1 MVSLKNGWTHEWL
14 KSDWVSE
21 FMKQRFSFT
30 TLDKKKKKKKAK
42 VRFTLR
48 ISQYRKRA
56 DKNSPKQFLWIKVSW
71 DY

>member
-1 MVSLKNGWTHEWL
+1 MVSLKNGWTYEWL
-14 KSDWVSE
+14 KSDLVSE
-21 FMKQRFSFT
+21 FMKERFSFT
-30 TLDKKKKKKKAK
+30 TLDKKKKMAK

-56 DKNSPKQFLWIKVSW
+56 DKNGPKQLLWIKVSW

>member
-1 MVSLKNGWTHEWL
+1 MLSLNNGWTYEWL

-21 FMKQRFSFT
+21 FMKSGRSRLTERFINVT
-30 TLDKKKKKKKAK
+30 TLDKKKKTEK

-56 DKNSPKQFLWIKVSW
+56 DKNSP
-71 DY
+71 